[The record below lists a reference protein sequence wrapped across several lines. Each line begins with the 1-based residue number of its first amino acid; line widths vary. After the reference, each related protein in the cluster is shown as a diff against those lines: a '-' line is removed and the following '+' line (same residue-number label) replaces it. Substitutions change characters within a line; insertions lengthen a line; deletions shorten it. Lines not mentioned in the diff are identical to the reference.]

1 MFEIEKEKQK
11 ISLFA
16 GHAAL
21 EFLCKKKP
29 KNIKRRKTVLF
40 TFLDEKYK
48 LIL

>member
-21 EFLCKKKP
+21 EFLCKKT
-29 KNIKRRKTVLF
+29 RK
-40 TFLDEKYK
+40 
-48 LIL
+48 I